1 MTSCQD
7 EPPQPPYSPADLNQI
22 AKLLGISKLSVEHT
36 SQLQHAALTYLFLDA
51 TEPKPGARKNSW
63 RLLPSRS
70 ARRKALQRVA
80 KTARALK
87 AALEDQALIFLEER
101 EKKLL
106 SAPECL
112 DQLVILADREAEQI
126 PKGGPDPK
134 LARLV
139 FIRRLAEIYE
149 DITQR
154 PARRHHDPMSGLD
167 SGPFLE
173 FTKAAFKPVNK
184 GALKGLEHVV
194 RQVDEERSSK

>member
-1 MTSCQD
+1 MIAGQ
-7 EPPQPPYSPADLNQI
+7 PYSPADLSQI
-22 AKLLGISKLSVEHT
+22 AKVLGISKLSAKHT
-36 SQLQHAALTYLFLDA
+36 SRLKNAALTYLFLA
-51 TEPKPGARKNSW
+51 AAEPKPGTSDN
-63 RLLPSRS
+63 LPPILPGRS

-80 KTARALK
+80 KAARTLK

-101 EKKLL
+101 EKILL
-106 SAPECL
+106 SDPECL
-112 DQLVILADREAEQI
+112 DQMAILADKEAEQI

-139 FIRRLAEIYE
+139 FVRRLAEIYE

-154 PARRHHDPMSGLD
+154 PARRQHDPMSGLD

-173 FTKAAFKPVNK
+173 FTKAALKPLNK
-184 GALKGLEHVV
+184 YALKGLEHVV

>member
-1 MTSCQD
+1 MIAGQ
-7 EPPQPPYSPADLNQI
+7 PYSPADLSQI
-22 AKLLGISKLSVEHT
+22 AKVLGISKLSAKHT
-36 SQLQHAALTYLFLDA
+36 SRLKNAALTYLFLAA
-51 TEPKPGARKNSW
+51 TEPKPGTGKNSR

-70 ARRKALQRVA
+70 DRRKALRRVA
-80 KTARALK
+80 KAARALK

-101 EKKLL
+101 EKILL
-106 SAPECL
+106 SDPECL
-112 DQLVILADREAEQI
+112 DQLAILADKEAEQI

-139 FIRRLAEIYE
+139 FVRRLAEIYE

-173 FTKAAFKPVNK
+173 FTKVALKPLNK
-184 GALKGLEHVV
+184 FALKGLDHVV
-194 RQVDEERSSK
+194 QQVDEERYPK